1 MALQLLLLVLAGAA
15 SSRPE
20 GARLSAGDTCYAI
33 VGPKAEG
40 EKTIGATWQSLRR
53 ERLDGRPVLRVVVHQ
68 HLTGRTF
75 DLRDDLTLDAAT
87 LRPIRLDT
95 TRDGRPHAHL
105 EFSDAAVTGF
115 KVGKQGERVS
125 LDQPLTSPVWDG
137 DLYGPTF
144 AALPLSSGATFRV
157 PFYQYDRG
165 LGEFTLRVTG
175 DKVVETPEGLVEAWV
190 VDAGPSDTERLTYLI
205 SKADRRELGYTA
217 LEGGQRL
224 GGDCTGLR

>member
-1 MALQLLLLVLAGAA
+1 MTFQLILLVLAGAV
-15 SSRPE
+15 SSPLE

-33 VGPKAEG
+33 VGPKTEG
-40 EKTIGATWQSLRR
+40 ERVIGATWQSLRR
-53 ERLDGRPVLRVVVHQ
+53 ERLDGRPVMRVVVHQ
-68 HLTGRTF
+68 HLSGRTF

-95 TRDGRPHAHL
+95 TRDDRPHAHL
-105 EFSDAAVTGF
+105 DFSDAAITGY

-137 DLYGPTF
+137 DLYAPTC

-157 PFYQYDRG
+157 RFHQYERG

-175 DKVVETPEGLVEAWV
+175 DKVVETPDLRSTHSCEYRLM
-190 VDAGPSDTERLTYLI
+190 PLCRRRSRPPER
-205 SKADRRELGYTA
+205 DGRERTSPA
-217 LEGGQRL
+217 HHP
-224 GGDCTGLR
+224 T